1 MSIHGIGDET
11 GIMTGVI
18 EAEDEGSAVQDGV
31 VFWRGIYFLFWHRSF
46 HEALT

>member
-18 EAEDEGSAVQDGV
+18 EAEDEGTAAQDGV
-31 VFWRGIYFLFWHRSF
+31 LNEAFFFFWFRS
-46 HEALT
+46 LKL